1 MTIRTS
7 VASINTATANVNPII
22 LTTRKSP
29 KVNAANTTIM
39 IAAAL
44 VIRPAV
50 LATPSGIASKSLSP
64 LLLAS
69 RTRAAKNTSLV
80 LRTKWLRREE
90 VMKTAESENQI
101 RCTCFAA
108 TREHGTEDQNNP
120 AQRARLDGKENFL
133 PREKCFFLDSLY
145 GTIIARRR
153 A

>member
-1 MTIRTS
+1 
-7 VASINTATANVNPII
+7 
-22 LTTRKSP
+22 
-29 KVNAANTTIM
+29 
-39 IAAAL
+39 
-44 VIRPAV
+44 
-50 LATPSGIASKSLSP
+50 
-64 LLLAS
+64 
-69 RTRAAKNTSLV
+69 LV